1 MSRIEARF
9 DVRYPG
15 FALDV
20 TLDLPGRGVTALFG
34 PSGCGKTTCLRAMAG
49 LLHAPGGRLRVQG
62 EVWQDDH
69 RFVPTHRRPLGYV
82 AQDAALFPH
91 LTVRGNVEYGM
102 TRVPA
107 AQRKVSIDQAVA
119 LLGIDA
125 LMGRRPDA
133 LSGGER
139 QRVAMAR
146 ALATSPRLLLLDEP
160 MAALDARRKAEVLP
174 WLERLHRELDIPVI
188 YVSHAIG
195 GVARLADHLVLMEAG
210 RVVQSGPASALLAQ
224 PDNALPLAEGSGI
237 VVRATVCGHDAARGL
252 TTVAFEQ
259 GQLQL
264 PDTVARQPGEAVRVR
279 LQAQP
284 VLMLDSEEKGL

>member
-1 MSRIEARF
+1 
-9 DVRYPG
+9 
-15 FALDV
+15 
-20 TLDLPGRGVTALFG
+20 
-34 PSGCGKTTCLRAMAG
+34 
-49 LLHAPGGRLRVQG
+49 
-62 EVWQDDH
+62 
-69 RFVPTHRRPLGYV
+69 
-82 AQDAALFPH
+82 
-91 LTVRGNVEYGM
+91 
-102 TRVPA
+102 
-107 AQRKVSIDQAVA
+107 

-125 LMGRRPDA
+125 LMDRRPDA

-160 MAALDARRKAEVLP
+160 MAALDAHARPRCCP
-174 WLERLHRELDIPVI
+174 GWNTCTGSWTSPCI

-195 GVARLADHLVLMEAG
+195 EVARLADHLVLMEAG

-284 VLMLDSEEKGL
+284 VLMLDSEEKCL

>member
-91 LTVRGNVEYGM
+91 LTVRGNVE
-102 TRVPA
+102 
-107 AQRKVSIDQAVA
+107 
-119 LLGIDA
+119 
-125 LMGRRPDA
+125 
-133 LSGGER
+133 
-139 QRVAMAR
+139 
-146 ALATSPRLLLLDEP
+146 
-160 MAALDARRKAEVLP
+160 
-174 WLERLHRELDIPVI
+174 
-188 YVSHAIG
+188 
-195 GVARLADHLVLMEAG
+195 
-210 RVVQSGPASALLAQ
+210 
-224 PDNALPLAEGSGI
+224 
-237 VVRATVCGHDAARGL
+237 
-252 TTVAFEQ
+252 
-259 GQLQL
+259 
-264 PDTVARQPGEAVRVR
+264 
-279 LQAQP
+279 
-284 VLMLDSEEKGL
+284 

>member
-9 DVRYPG
+9 EVRYPG

-146 ALATSPRLLLLDEP
+146 ALATSPRLIIAGEP
-160 MAALDARRKAEVLP
+160 
-174 WLERLHRELDIPVI
+174 
-188 YVSHAIG
+188 
-195 GVARLADHLVLMEAG
+195 
-210 RVVQSGPASALLAQ
+210 
-224 PDNALPLAEGSGI
+224 
-237 VVRATVCGHDAARGL
+237 T
-252 TTVAFEQ
+252 
-259 GQLQL
+259 GQLDSLNAEAMMSLIASLVHERGVSAIVSTHDPRTAAHADRVLEIHDGHLGRRHGRHNL
-264 PDTVARQPGEAVRVR
+264 PRGGPMQPGLWLGLWR
-279 LQAQP
+279 LWRP
-284 VLMLDSEEKGL
+284 GGLGPGQ

>member
-9 DVRYPG
+9 EVRYPG

-102 TRVPA
+102 KRVPA

-195 GVARLADHLVLMEAG
+195 EVARLADHLVLMEAG
-210 RVVQSGPASALLAQ
+210 RVVQSGPA
-224 PDNALPLAEGSGI
+224 
-237 VVRATVCGHDAARGL
+237 
-252 TTVAFEQ
+252 
-259 GQLQL
+259 
-264 PDTVARQPGEAVRVR
+264 
-279 LQAQP
+279 
-284 VLMLDSEEKGL
+284 